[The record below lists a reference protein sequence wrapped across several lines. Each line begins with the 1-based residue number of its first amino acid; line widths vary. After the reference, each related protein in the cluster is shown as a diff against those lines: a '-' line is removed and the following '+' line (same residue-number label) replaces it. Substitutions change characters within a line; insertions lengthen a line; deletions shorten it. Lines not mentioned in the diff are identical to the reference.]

1 MYSPEIREDLIP
13 RVYHAAKSE
22 RVHMTTWVN
31 RAVERELA
39 LHAQSQPEP
48 QQRKENE
55 GEEITNQ
62 LTNDRRMLQVAETV
76 VKIR

>member
-22 RVHMTTWVN
+22 QVPMTTWVN

-39 LHAQSQPEP
+39 LRAQPQTEP

-55 GEEITNQ
+55 SDE
-62 LTNDRRMLQVAETV
+62 
-76 VKIR
+76 